1 MSVLTRPGSAHGLKV
16 SAAESRIHVLAI
28 IMPQIGRGQE
38 VVLKKNL
45 KGLPAGEGV
54 GKHVAVGKFE
64 GAARRQTAGESRYT
78 HRGFAQAIGD

>member
-1 MSVLTRPGSAHGLKV
+1 M

-64 GAARRQTAGESRYT
+64 GAARR
-78 HRGFAQAIGD
+78 